1 LFPFTRFT
9 QGAFRM
15 PFVARNTQGAIVAV
29 AAQMSD
35 NTPEAIAADSVE
47 LLAFVGTITAT
58 ATDLARSDQAM
69 IRVVE
74 DLISTLIDKS
84 VIRFTD
90 LPEAAQ
96 AKLMRRSSL
105 RRSAHAL
112 TLMDSGNNSFD
123 GEIRL

>member
-1 LFPFTRFT
+1 
-9 QGAFRM
+9 M
-15 PFVARNTQGAIVAV
+15 PFVGRNSQGEIVAV
-29 AAQMSD
+29 AAQSSAV
-35 NTPEAIAADSVE
+35 TPEAIAPDDAE
-47 LLAFVGTITAT
+47 LQLFVGTVTSPVA
-58 ATDLARSDQAM
+58 DLARSDQAM

-90 LPEAAQ
+90 LPAAAQ

-112 TLMDSGNNSFD
+112 TLMDSNNSFD